1 MNPASPSL
9 RDSPPQLLRR
19 LPAYLIN
26 GIAIAAGVACVR
38 LLLHAVA
45 GPLGAQ
51 LAAGGAIGSS
61 LADQV
66 ATSQRSVRRV
76 LLAVLLSFGAA
87 LMVAMLRAQ
96 PHLLGI
102 GIALTG
108 GAAML
113 LMAWGPAANPL
124 SFIPILAMIFAMA
137 APPDPAAPLRAP
149 LWTLAGGIVYLGW
162 TWLSSRLLESRY
174 RTLAVAQA
182 IAASAHELRS
192 RSQLLRAGAR
202 RDSDTGALREWI
214 RAEAALAEQ
223 LQGARDFV
231 YPAAAGA
238 EYRRN
243 TALLQHTLEV
253 RDQLVASRID
263 LHLLGSDAP
272 GLAIQQRIATGL
284 SSLADELDAAADRV
298 RGLPSRRTPLPENLG
313 DGRWF
318 TGIDFAPGDPRER
331 LLATL
336 ANRQRHLRHEV
347 QRIHALLDGE
357 QETVAISR
365 DELLQ
370 FVTPESWRLTDLRAQ
385 LSWHSPVQR
394 HALRTAIA
402 LGSAYYLARALPW
415 ASHPQWLVL
424 SVAVVLRGNLEQTLA
439 RRNMRI
445 VGTLLGCALVV
456 ALIALRSTWLLEA
469 SFLLAIGVAHAYAPR
484 RYWLAATAATMMALL
499 QVHLVDPG
507 VGLPV
512 AERTADTLLGALLA
526 WGFSYV
532 LPSWERRRLPQACA
546 RAREALLRYGLQTLQ
561 AGSRASVI
569 AQRLARR
576 RAYDALNE
584 LGALLQRSSAEPRNV
599 RVPDVELAQ
608 MLDHAQRYMAHLSV
622 VRLTLTRRAA
632 DLTPEFV
639 ASSVTTTCAA
649 LQARLDAA
657 APPRADHDEPSD
669 AADSLPLESPNADL
683 RPWMQ
688 RRLQLLVHEAG
699 LIRAACDL
707 ALSKAAPTAL

>member
-1 MNPASPSL
+1 MNPASPTL
-9 RDSPPQLLRR
+9 RASPLQPLRR

-26 GIAIAAGVACVR
+26 GFGVAAGVACIR
-38 LLLHAVA
+38 LLLQAIA

-51 LAAGGAIGSS
+51 LAAGGAIASS

-76 LLAVLLSFGAA
+76 LLAVLLGFGAA
-87 LMVAMLRAQ
+87 LMVAALRAQ
-96 PHLLGI
+96 PQLLGL
-102 GIALTG
+102 GIALIG

-113 LMAWGPAANPL
+113 LMAWGPVANPL
-124 SFIPILAMIFAMA
+124 SFVPILAMIFAMA

-149 LWTLAGGIVYLGW
+149 LWTLAGGVAYLGW

-192 RSQLLRAGAR
+192 RSQLLSAGAR
-202 RDSDTGALREWI
+202 RESDNGALREWL

-243 TALLQHTLEV
+243 TALLQHTFEV

-263 LHLLGSDAP
+263 LHLLGRDAP
-272 GLAIQQRIATGL
+272 GLAIQQRVATGL
-284 SSLADELDAAADRV
+284 SLLADELDAAAQRV
-298 RGLPSRRTPLPENLG
+298 RGLPAERTPLPEDLG

-318 TGIDFAPGDPRER
+318 TGIDLAPGDPRQR
-331 LLATL
+331 WFATL
-336 ANRQRHLRHEV
+336 ANRQRHLRDEV
-347 QRIHALLDGE
+347 QRIHALLDGV
-357 QETVAISR
+357 QETVALSR
-365 DELLQ
+365 DELQQ
-370 FVTPESWRLTDLRAQ
+370 FVTPESWHLADLRAQ
-385 LSWHSPVQR
+385 LAWQSPVLR
-394 HALRTAIA
+394 HAVRTALALGVAYYIA
-402 LGSAYYLARALPW
+402 LALPW

-445 VGTLLGCALVV
+445 AGTLAGCALVV
-456 ALIALRSTWLLEA
+456 ALIALRSTLLMEA
-469 SFLLAIGVAHAYAPR
+469 AFLVAIGVAHAFAPR
-484 RYWLAATAATMMALL
+484 RYWLTATAATVMALV

-507 VGLPV
+507 AGLPI
-512 AERTADTLLGALLA
+512 AERSADTLLGALLA

-532 LPSWERRRLPQACA
+532 LPSWEHRRLPQACR
-546 RAREALLRYGLQTLQ
+546 RAREALLHYGLLTLQ
-561 AGSRASVI
+561 AGARI
-569 AQRLARR
+569 GIGQRLARR

-584 LGALLQRSSAEPRNV
+584 LGALLQRSSAEPRGV

-608 MLDHAQRYMAHLSV
+608 MLDHAQRFMAHLSM

-632 DLTPEFV
+632 GLPREFI
-639 ASSVTTTCAA
+639 AAHIPAACAA
-649 LQARLDAA
+649 LQARLGGAE
-657 APPRADHDEPSD
+657 PPQADV
-669 AADSLPLESPNADL
+669 ESPGDDAEALPAISPDTDI
-683 RPWMQ
+683 RPWLQ
-688 RRLQLLVHEAG
+688 RRLQLLVRESG
-699 LIRAACDL
+699 LIRAASDL
-707 ALSKAAPTAL
+707 ALSKAGPVAV